1 MQGGDLSNEVSPR
14 LLFVFENTVG
24 TLPNKVAEAKEAWY
38 LRAKRWRKAVD
49 VWDISDRAYALL
61 WDVSWRYNYRF
72 DVVTYHRP
80 HFAKALA
87 ERFDDEGLPVGRV
100 IASSPPKLA
109 KQLAFMPDVRYV
121 YDADESRLF
130 TYGGRGVHMPG
141 GLTAFTSLW

>member
-24 TLPNKVAEAKEAWY
+24 TLSGKVDEAKESWY
-38 LRAKRWRKAVD
+38 LRSKRWRKAVD
-49 VWDISDRAYALL
+49 LWEISDRAYALL

-72 DVVTYHRP
+72 DVVTYHQP

-100 IASSPPKLA
+100 IASTPMKLA
-109 KQLAFMPDVRYV
+109 RQLAFMPDVRYV

-130 TYGGRGVHMPG
+130 TYGGRGVYMPG